1 MKTYHF
7 QIENSTSSSIGKN
20 RSMTDPSSLDTSFAW
35 AYEECP
41 DIDEC
46 KLNIHKCH
54 SKVKELNFCHTLNFY
69 NPFIFAP
76 DGVNLGYFKLRLCGL
91 I

>member
-7 QIENSTSSSIGKN
+7 QIKNSTTSSIGKN

-54 SKVKELNFCHTLNFY
+54 SKVKELSFCHSI
-69 NPFIFAP
+69 FIIPLSLQP